1 MNGILLTAIY
11 QESKNVDYF
20 INETKTLAK
29 TIDIEIVEVFSQ
41 KVRRRHPATYLHSGK
56 IDEVLAYIEANDIE
70 LVIIQEEISAAVER
84 NLSKKFGVKVI
95 DRTNIILDIFF
106 TNAQSKLAKNQ
117 IQIARLQYNLSKVI
131 GSYSNLEK
139 QGSSAV
145 SRSSGESKA
154 ELDKRRIRDQINGL
168 KKEIDSAKAIRDNK
182 RQKRRDSQEPIIS
195 IVGYTNVG
203 KSTFLNS
210 LTTENRQ
217 ILAKNQLFATLD
229 TSVRNISYK
238 DFGSFLLVDTVGFV
252 SNLPHHLVEA
262 FASTFEEILESDLI
276 IHMQDASDPYYSV
289 HNQIV
294 VDTLKS
300 LNAADIPIIE
310 VNNKCDLTD
319 EIIEGINISA
329 KDTVGYDNL
338 FLHIVETLNVNRK
351 LCKMFIDYN
360 NMSIYYNLKK
370 SFKLEHVNISENGV
384 ELSIYLNEQELN
396 KYIKFIVE

>member
-329 KDTVGYDNL
+329 KNTVGYDNL